1 MTTEPMSEESMSNG
15 TMRKELT
22 EVLVAFG
29 VTDPIGDV
37 AAVTGGHIHRTIAV
51 EAGPH
56 RLVCQAVNEWIFN
69 DLDACEENLRR
80 IDDHLRTQDEVRVP
94 MLRRTERGRV
104 QHRSSTGTAWRVAD
118 FATGTVPGTVAR
130 TADEAARAAH
140 AFGTYARVLQS
151 LPGGPLR
158 PTLPG
163 FHALAARVARFE
175 AVVAGDPLGRLAE
188 ARSSVRVARRLQA
201 IVMPVSAEIGALPV
215 MSVHNDAKVANLRF
229 DARSGEARYVVDL
242 DTTMPGS
249 VLFDIGELLRT
260 AAVDVPEDTAD
271 LDSIRVHTDRA
282 DAVIAGYTDGAGAAL
297 DVRSQQL
304 LPFAGPLMTLE
315 NATRFLTDH
324 LEGDPYYAIDQPGQ
338 NLARARAQ
346 LRVAEELLD
355 ARIMGP

>member
-1 MTTEPMSEESMSNG
+1 MSD
-15 TMRKELT
+15 ELA
-22 EVLVAFG
+22 EVLAAFG

-37 AAVTGGHIHRTIAV
+37 AAMTGGHIHRTIAV

-56 RLVCQAVNEWIFN
+56 RLVCQAVNERIFN
-69 DLDACEENLRR
+69 NLDACEENLFR
-80 IDDHLRTQDEVRVP
+80 IDDHLRTQDEIRVP
-94 MLRRTERGRV
+94 TLRRTDQGRV
-104 QHRSSTGTAWRVAD
+104 QLRSSTGTVWRVAD
-118 FATGTVPGTVAR
+118 FAVGTVAGTVAR
-130 TADEAARAAH
+130 TAAEAGQAGF

-158 PTLPG
+158 PTLPS

-175 AVVAGDPLGRLAE
+175 SVVAADPWGRLSE
-188 ARSSVRVARRLQA
+188 SRPEVRVAGRLHA
-201 IVMPVSAEIGALPV
+201 VVVPVSTEIATLPTL
-215 MSVHNDAKVANLRF
+215 SVHNDAKMANLRF

-249 VLFDIGELLRT
+249 VLFDVGELLRT
-260 AAVDVPEDTAD
+260 AGVDAPEDTSD
-271 LDSIRVHTDRA
+271 LDSIRVHMDRA
-282 DAVIAGYTDGAGAAL
+282 EAVIAGYTDGARAAL

-324 LEGDPYYAIDQPGQ
+324 LEGDPYYAIAYAGQ

-346 LRVAEELLD
+346 LRVAEVLLD
-355 ARIMGP
+355 ARIMGA